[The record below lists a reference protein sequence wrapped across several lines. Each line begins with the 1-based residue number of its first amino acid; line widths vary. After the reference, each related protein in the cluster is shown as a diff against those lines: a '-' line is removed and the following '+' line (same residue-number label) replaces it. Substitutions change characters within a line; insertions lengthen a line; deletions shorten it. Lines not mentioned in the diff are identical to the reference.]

1 MTAKYYTLRE
11 AAKATG
17 VSRTTIHNA
26 LKSGKI
32 SYANKTSSGY
42 KIEPSELF
50 RVFEPVNKKTANVDT
65 SIDDSGQLVTHID
78 TKSETEIAL
87 LREILQR
94 EKDNA
99 SYLKEQIS
107 DLQKDRD
114 QWRQQAQQVTYLLE
128 DKRDKKEALLNDSWF
143 KRIFKI

>member
-17 VSRTTIHNA
+17 LSRTTIHNA
-26 LKSGKI
+26 IKSGRI

-42 KIEPSELF
+42 EIEPSELF
-50 RVFEPVNKKTANVDT
+50 RVFEPVKKKPTNVDT
-65 SIDDSGQLVTHID
+65 SIDDYGQLVTHVD
-78 TKSETEIAL
+78 TKSETENAL
-87 LREILQR
+87 LREMLQR

-99 SYLKEQIS
+99 SYLKDQIS

-114 QWRQQAQQVTYLLE
+114 QWR
-128 DKRDKKEALLNDSWF
+128 
-143 KRIFKI
+143 